1 MSAAQDARK
10 ASLLDVAKAVLWS
23 FIGVRKRK
31 DYDKDSVSIT
41 PVQVVVAGIIGG
53 VIFVV
58 GLVMVA
64 RLVVSMAVPG

>member
-58 GLVMVA
+58 GLVLVA
-64 RLVVSMAVPG
+64 RLVVSMAVSG

>member
-10 ASLLDVAKAVLWS
+10 ASLLEVAKAVLWS

-58 GLVMVA
+58 GLVLVA
-64 RLVVSMAVPG
+64 RLVVSMAVSG

>member
-1 MSAAQDARK
+1 MSAGQHARK
-10 ASLLDVAKAVLWS
+10 ASLFDVAKAVLWS

-58 GLVMVA
+58 SLVLVA
-64 RLVVSMAVPG
+64 RLVVGMAVSG